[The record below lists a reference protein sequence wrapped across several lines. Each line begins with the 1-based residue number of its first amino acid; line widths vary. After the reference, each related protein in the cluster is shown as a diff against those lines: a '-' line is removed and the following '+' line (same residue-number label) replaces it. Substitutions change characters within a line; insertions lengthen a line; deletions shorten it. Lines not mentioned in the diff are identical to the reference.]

1 MKQKLLAIGT
11 SPQNTFSRL
20 YSLMNCSTPY
30 FLWRYVVS
38 MLFTFRND
46 FSSSEV
52 FLFKEN
58 CSKSQENLTWAC
70 QATMSSHSMGC
81 PSDNKPIFKEFFKT
95 HKLIL
100 KEFFKTRKFTLLQL
114 L

>member
-1 MKQKLLAIGT
+1 MISPLQKF
-11 SPQNTFSRL
+11 P
-20 YSLMNCSTPY
+20 P
-30 FLWRYVVS
+30 
-38 MLFTFRND
+38 
-46 FSSSEV
+46 
-52 FLFKEN
+52 FKKS

-100 KEFFKTRKFTLLQL
+100 KEFFKTHRLIFKEFFKTCKFTLLQSRAPSEPDVVRGRCGDY
-114 L
+114 

>member
-1 MKQKLLAIGT
+1 
-11 SPQNTFSRL
+11 
-20 YSLMNCSTPY
+20 
-30 FLWRYVVS
+30 
-38 MLFTFRND
+38 MLFRND

-81 PSDNKPIFKEFFKT
+81 PSDNKPIFKEFLKT
-95 HKLIL
+95 HKLIF
-100 KEFFKTRKFTLLQL
+100 KEFFKTRKFTLLQ
-114 L
+114 